1 MKKLCFTIN
10 SITTGMQPSTCPKG
24 TEKYIYGCN
33 TSGTQPASEEIQAQQ
48 TSAIEISVVRKS
60 CPSIGGAKAADT
72 RGNLKKQGSHF

>member
-33 TSGTQPASEEIQAQQ
+33 TSGTQPASEEIQAQ
-48 TSAIEISVVRKS
+48 
-60 CPSIGGAKAADT
+60 
-72 RGNLKKQGSHF
+72 